1 MEDNLKYK
9 QRFFASLNEKQKR
22 HFAAIEANELG
33 YHGVTII
40 SKLYDIHPH
49 TIRSG
54 QKELL
59 ENESNRLPDDQ
70 IRKSGGGRKKT

>member
-1 MEDNLKYK
+1 MNDNLALK
-9 QRFFASLNEKQKR
+9 QRFFATLNEKQKR

-33 YHGVTII
+33 YHGVTVV
-40 SKLYDIHPH
+40 SKLYNLHPH
-49 TIRSG
+49 TIRQG

-59 ENESNRLPDDQ
+59 NKKDLTDKQ